1 MMEAR
6 KPKKARISPLA
17 PLVDRAAAAAHDTI
31 DDFQGRAERVGD
43 QFIKRAEQ
51 SSRGLVKRAEGTVEK
66 VTNYIEENPFKSV
79 ALAFGAAILATSM
92 FRASGVDLSHLI
104 APPED
109 DDAA

>member
-1 MMEAR
+1 MEA
-6 KPKKARISPLA
+6 KNPKKARSTPLA

-31 DDFQGRAERVGD
+31 DEFQGRAERVGD
-43 QFIKRAEQ
+43 QFIRRAEE
-51 SSRGLVKRAEGTVEK
+51 SGRSLVNRAEGTVHK

-109 DDAA
+109 DDSA